1 MKGKIFLALLISLI
15 VGTGLLAVNNQS
27 FRLKGIFYLN
37 N

>member
-1 MKGKIFLALLISLI
+1 MKGKIFLALFISLI
-15 VGTGLLAVNNQS
+15 VGTSLLAVDQS